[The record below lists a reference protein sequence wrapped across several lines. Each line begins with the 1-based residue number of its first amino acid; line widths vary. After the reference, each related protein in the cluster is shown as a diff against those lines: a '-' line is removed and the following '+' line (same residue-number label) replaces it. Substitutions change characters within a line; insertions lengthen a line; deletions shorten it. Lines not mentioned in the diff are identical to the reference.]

1 MASSDLIE
9 MEGEVVD
16 AFRGGKFKV
25 VVWVGEEQK
34 EVTCTPAGKL
44 RQFKINIVTGDRVL
58 IQVSPY
64 DTSLGRIVR
73 RLK

>member
-16 AFRGGKFKV
+16 TLRGGVFIV
-25 VVWVGEEQK
+25 VTENEAVVHCK
-34 EVTCTPAGKL
+34 PSGKMRL
-44 RQFKINIVTGDRVL
+44 NKINIVLGDRVL

-64 DTSLGRIVR
+64 DLSVGRIVR

>member
-9 MEGEVVD
+9 MEGEVID
-16 AFRGGKFKV
+16 TLRGGVFLVETKAGSV
-25 VVWVGEEQK
+25 VQCK
-34 EVTCTPAGKL
+34 PSGKMRL
-44 RQFKINIVTGDRVL
+44 NKINIVLGDRVL

-64 DTSLGRIVR
+64 DLTVGRIVR

>member
-1 MASSDLIE
+1 MANSDLIE

-16 AFRGGKFKV
+16 TLRGGVFIV
-25 VVWVGEEQK
+25 ETE
-34 EVTCTPAGKL
+34 AGSFVSCKPSGRMRL
-44 RQFKINIVTGDRVL
+44 NKINIVLGDRVL

-64 DTSLGRIVR
+64 DLSQGRIVR